1 VVSLSNDGVRLIE
14 DGIDLRTLP
23 LLLGSRRI
31 PAPKRFFS
39 ATQLRAGNGSSCL
52 LPSLPDVTL
61 GGDRAAPLRSP

>member
-39 ATQLRAGNGSSCL
+39 ATQLRAGNGSS
-52 LPSLPDVTL
+52 
-61 GGDRAAPLRSP
+61 